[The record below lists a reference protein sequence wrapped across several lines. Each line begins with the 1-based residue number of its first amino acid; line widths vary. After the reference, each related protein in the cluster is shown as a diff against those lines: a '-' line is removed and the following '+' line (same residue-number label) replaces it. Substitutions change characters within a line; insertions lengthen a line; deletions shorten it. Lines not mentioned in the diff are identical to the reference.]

1 MVLSV
6 RRVLA
11 DKMYISGSNMC
22 TVNTYSTESTTVHL
36 PCIAYSTALAVFHNY
51 TGNYTLILMFI

>member
-1 MVLSV
+1 
-6 RRVLA
+6 
-11 DKMYISGSNMC
+11 MC